1 MIDLQASQQVHSLY
15 LSPLYREKSMRL
27 LTFCIFLCCQ
37 IPRMV
42 NAEGDDVVVRSLSM
56 WRMCEDLENNSN
68 FRKKLQLT
76 GLQVKKVIA
85 LMSSKRFH
93 DRLKEQDR
101 LALLRSEGSRAD
113 GNHEIY
119 WTIEE
124 EVVQEVKS
132 FLSEKQIRDLKSYSL
147 ETRCSG
153 GLMAFYDREIC
164 DACGIAIGDE
174 FRKFLQ
180 QKSDWFLKQQQELTT
195 KAITSYLREFPASN
209 RVLMAQ
215 FLGNKYLPG
224 ILAPSNPNAEVGKVP
239 FIDASWA
246 FQEPTL
252 RELVVPKSSLASL
265 IGITSEQEMQLADL
279 KQSVTNRTGTMSQL
293 KTYFDKL
300 KSILSASQIV
310 ELARI
315 KNAERL
321 SSDFSWPFRSP
332 DIKAYLG
339 LDDQEARD
347 WLSFSE
353 DEDKNFREQLAALE
367 RRIFLEVCE
376 KVPQPGR
383 QRIQK
388 LYAEVWLT
396 N

>member
-1 MIDLQASQQVHSLY
+1 
-15 LSPLYREKSMRL
+15 
-27 LTFCIFLCCQ
+27 
-37 IPRMV
+37 MV
-42 NAEGDDVVVRSLSM
+42 NAEGDEVVVRSLSM

-164 DACGIAIGDE
+164 DACGIAIDDE

-195 KAITSYLREFPASN
+195 KAITSYLREFPASH

-252 RELVVPKSSLASL
+252 RELVVPKSSLASR

-293 KTYFDKL
+293 KTY
-300 KSILSASQIV
+300 
-310 ELARI
+310 
-315 KNAERL
+315 
-321 SSDFSWPFRSP
+321 
-332 DIKAYLG
+332 
-339 LDDQEARD
+339 
-347 WLSFSE
+347 
-353 DEDKNFREQLAALE
+353 
-367 RRIFLEVCE
+367 
-376 KVPQPGR
+376 
-383 QRIQK
+383 
-388 LYAEVWLT
+388 
-396 N
+396 